1 MLLLTDDDL
10 DDLGQRALLAATLPR
25 LGVGNDEVLLPFL
38 EYLLRGAVALLVDLT
53 RQRSRQT
60 VRRQDDCHSTHKHN
74 NHNAHIYD
82 RNRLI

>member
-10 DDLGQRALLAATLPR
+10 DDLGQRALLAATLPC
-25 LGVGNDEVLLPFL
+25 LGVGHDEVLLPFL

-60 VRRQDDCHSTHKHN
+60 VRRQDDCQHTHTNMITIMHTIKT
-74 NHNAHIYD
+74 
-82 RNRLI
+82 